1 MRERVAGKREGR
13 GGRTTQGPSNRNL
26 YYYLCTVH
34 ICTIYRKQY
43 MCVEEI
49 YIVKVHGLNKKC
61 VDDFEELIFES
72 VRDILEL
79 SYSEVT
85 SLNSHGEVFSVK
97 LTQVTQVPSK

>member
-1 MRERVAGKREGR
+1 
-13 GGRTTQGPSNRNL
+13 
-26 YYYLCTVH
+26 
-34 ICTIYRKQY
+34 

-49 YIVKVHGLNKKC
+49 YIVKVYGLNKKC

-85 SLNSHGEVFSVK
+85 SLNSHA
-97 LTQVTQVPSK
+97 

>member
-13 GGRTTQGPSNRNL
+13 GGGAPHRDLVIQTCITMYVL
-26 YYYLCTVH
+26 YIYVY
-34 ICTIYRKQY
+34 IYRKY

-49 YIVKVHGLNKKC
+49 YTVKVHGLNKRC
-61 VDDFEELIFES
+61 VDDFEEMVFES

-85 SLNSHGEVFSVK
+85 SLNSHA
-97 LTQVTQVPSK
+97 